1 MTHIYLVRHGQTEWN
16 RQERF
21 RGRIDIPLNKVGHAQ
36 AEAIAA
42 YLNGEAIAAVYTSP
56 LRRAVQT
63 AQPTAQAHDLA
74 PTILPGLIDISYGE
88 WQGHSPSEVRDKFPD
103 LLELWYTEPH
113 RVDIPGGQN
122 LKTVKE
128 QAMAALHE
136 TLSRHDN
143 GGIVLVTH
151 QIVIKVLTCTLLG
164 LEVGHIWRIRQD
176 NACIDVFDWDKRQ
189 FTAILVNGTDHLRD
203 IGNVALPA

>member
-1 MTHIYLVRHGQTEWN
+1 MTRIYLVRHGQTEWN

-21 RGRIDIPLNKVGHAQ
+21 RGRIDIPLNEVGHDQ
-36 AEAIAA
+36 ARAVAA
-42 YLNGEAIAAVYTSP
+42 YLSGHDIVAVYTSP
-56 LRRAVQT
+56 LQRAVQT
-63 AQPTAQAHDLA
+63 ALPIAQVHDLS

-88 WQGHSPSEVRDKFPD
+88 WQGYSPSEVRDEFPD

-122 LKTVKE
+122 LKTIKE
-128 QAMAALHE
+128 QAMSVVRE

-164 LEVGHIWRIRQD
+164 LEVSQIWRIRQD
-176 NACIDVFDWDKRQ
+176 NACIDVFAWDKEQ
-189 FTAILVNGTDHLRD
+189 FTAILINGTAHLQSRSD
-203 IGNVALPA
+203 LALPA